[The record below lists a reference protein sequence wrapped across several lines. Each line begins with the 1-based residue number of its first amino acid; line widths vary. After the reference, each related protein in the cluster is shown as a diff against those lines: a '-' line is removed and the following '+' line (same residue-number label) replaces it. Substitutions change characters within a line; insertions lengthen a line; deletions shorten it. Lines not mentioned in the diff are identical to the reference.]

1 MEKNLCALLKSLGS
15 EETDYK
21 IVTEDGISSPKNT
34 DACVEGLAFDS
45 RDVKENYLF
54 FALPGTHTTGNK
66 FIAQAVSVGAGV
78 VVFQEE
84 ITQEDYSQI

>member
-21 IVTEDGISSPKNT
+21 IVAEDGISSPKNT

-54 FALPGTHTTGNK
+54 WFCSL
-66 FIAQAVSVGAGV
+66 FL
-78 VVFQEE
+78 F
-84 ITQEDYSQI
+84 YRLLY